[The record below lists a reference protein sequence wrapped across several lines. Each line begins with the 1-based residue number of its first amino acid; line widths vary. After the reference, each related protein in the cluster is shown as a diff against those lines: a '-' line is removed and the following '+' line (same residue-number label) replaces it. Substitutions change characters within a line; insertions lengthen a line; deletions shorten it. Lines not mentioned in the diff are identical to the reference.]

1 MKQKKDVEK
10 YIAQAVEAVRTH
22 LTTPE
27 DNKKIPDVYDGYAAA
42 LGASIVTS
50 GLKPALAFYSDQGKE
65 SKNGATDDKNK
76 DKVKR
81 HKILEAIV
89 SILTDEPLF
98 EGVGTGEG
106 ALLDFVVA
114 EKNAQQQR
122 QMKDKILAATIAL
135 KLALR
140 NFIQVKTSQP

>member
-1 MKQKKDVEK
+1 MKQKKDVEN
-10 YIAQAVEAVRTH
+10 YIAKAVEAVRSH
-22 LTTPE
+22 LTIPE
-27 DNKKIPDVYDGYAAA
+27 DSKKIPDVYDGYAAA

-50 GLKPALAFYSDQGKE
+50 GLKPALAFYSDQGVN
-65 SKNGATDDKNK
+65 SKNEEPNDK
-76 DKVKR
+76 DRHKVKR

-89 SILTDEPLF
+89 AILADEPLF
-98 EGVGTGEG
+98 ASVGTGEG

-140 NFIQVKTSQP
+140 NFTQVKTSQP